1 MIISESSPL
10 PSSPCSYTLLEE
22 ISGRGRRSGGSGR
35 GVGGGGG
42 EGVRGKDCPPYSCI
56 CSPRV
61 THHESTT
68 RIRRAIT

>member
-35 GVGGGGG
+35 GVGGGGVKGYG
-42 EGVRGKDCPPYSCI
+42 EK
-56 CSPRV
+56 
-61 THHESTT
+61 TA
-68 RIRRAIT
+68 RRTAAFVHPE